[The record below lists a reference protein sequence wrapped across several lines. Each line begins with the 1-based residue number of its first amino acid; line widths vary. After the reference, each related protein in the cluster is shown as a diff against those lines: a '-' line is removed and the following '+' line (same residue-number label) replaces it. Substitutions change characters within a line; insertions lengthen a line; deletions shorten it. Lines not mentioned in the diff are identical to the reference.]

1 MDPEIYNIEKYSE
14 CFSSLHTAKKL
25 GVPAP
30 HKAVLL
36 LSVIDL
42 IECGVITS
50 NEIELSE
57 RLEQQF
63 KHNWDRYVG
72 RSVVFKPMIGT
83 PFFHLHSEPFWTL
96 VPFEGGEERIQ
107 ELKKSNP
114 YSVGTMRNNFRGAK
128 IDTELFDLLH
138 DEDVRAKLRV
148 VLISTYLQPQK
159 RVIDTVIPAVLV
171 ALLVA

>member
-1 MDPEIYNIEKYSE
+1 MNDIDNYSTF
-14 CFSSLHTAKKL
+14 FSSLHTNKRL
-25 GVPAP
+25 GIPAP

-36 LSVIDL
+36 LSMIDL
-42 IECGVITS
+42 IEYGVITK

-57 RLEQQF
+57 RLQQQF

-72 RSVVFKPMIGT
+72 RSVVFKPLIGT
-83 PFFHLHSEPFWTL
+83 PFFHLHSEPFWRL
-96 VPFEGGEERIQ
+96 VPFEGGEVRIQ

-114 YSVGTMRNNFRGAK
+114 YSVGTMRKNFRGAK
-128 IDTELFDLLH
+128 IDAELFNLLR
-138 DEDVRAKLRV
+138 DEDARAKLRV

-159 RVIDTVIPAVLV
+159 RVIDMVIPAVLV